1 MPPAR
6 WRVPEARL
14 PVAGS
19 TRRLP
24 DAALRCRTAL
34 WRPGARPIAAR
45 RRDQGAK
52 LPDELSELERAIG
65 IRFRNRALLRQA
77 LVHTSYVNE
86 NPGLDV
92 GSNER
97 LEFLGDAALG
107 LVIGKLLYQEYPD
120 VDEGRLTE
128 LRAHLVRRDTLARAA
143 ARLRLG
149 DYLRLGRG
157 EEAAG
162 GRERPTNLAH
172 AFEALVGAVYLDQ
185 GLEAVERFV
194 FEALGPELASVR
206 ERRVPADPKSQLQ
219 EYVQSHWQ
227 ITPTYRTVR
236 IEGPDHARRFTVEVS
251 VGGEVLGSG
260 EGRSKQQAE
269 KAAARIALEALE
281 RKEAGAGQKSE

>member
-6 WRVPEARL
+6 WRAPEARF
-14 PVAGS
+14 PASGWS
-19 TRRLP
+19 RRLP
-24 DAALRCRTAL
+24 DAALQCRITL
-34 WRPGARPIAAR
+34 PRLRPSLRAGR
-45 RRDQGAK
+45 RRDQGTA
-52 LPDELSELERAIG
+52 LPDELSDLERTIG
-65 IRFRNRALLRQA
+65 VRFKNRVLLRQA

-97 LEFLGDAALG
+97 LEFLGDAVLG
-107 LVIGKLLYQEYPD
+107 LVIGKLLYQDYPE

-143 ARLRLG
+143 ARLGLG

-185 GLEAVERFV
+185 GLDVAERFV
-194 FEALGPELASVR
+194 REALAPELASVR
-206 ERRVPADPKSQLQ
+206 ERRVPTDPKSQLQ

-281 RKEAGAGQKSE
+281 RKETSTGQKSE

>member
-1 MPPAR
+1 MP
-6 WRVPEARL
+6 
-14 PVAGS
+14 
-19 TRRLP
+19 
-24 DAALRCRTAL
+24 D
-34 WRPGARPIAAR
+34 
-45 RRDQGAK
+45 D
-52 LPDELSELERAIG
+52 LSDLERAIG
-65 IRFRNRALLRQA
+65 VRFKNRGLLRQA

-86 NPGLDV
+86 NPGLDL

-97 LEFLGDAALG
+97 LEFLGDAVLG
-107 LVIGKLLYQEYPD
+107 LVIGKLLYQDFPD

-149 DYLRLGRG
+149 EYLRLGRG

-162 GRERPTNLAH
+162 GRDRPTNLAH

-185 GLEAVERFV
+185 GLDTVERFV
-194 FEALGPELASVR
+194 HEALGPELATVR

-251 VGGEVLGSG
+251 VGGEVLGAG

-269 KAAARIALEALE
+269 KAAARVALEALE
-281 RKEAGAGQKSE
+281 RKEASAGQKSE

>member
-1 MPPAR
+1 MP
-6 WRVPEARL
+6 
-14 PVAGS
+14 
-19 TRRLP
+19 
-24 DAALRCRTAL
+24 D
-34 WRPGARPIAAR
+34 
-45 RRDQGAK
+45 D
-52 LPDELSELERAIG
+52 LSDLERAIG
-65 IRFRNRALLRQA
+65 VRFKNRGLLRQA

-86 NPGLDV
+86 NPGLDL

-97 LEFLGDAALG
+97 LEFLGDAVLG
-107 LVIGKLLYQEYPD
+107 LVIGKLLYQDFPE

-149 DYLRLGRG
+149 EYLRLGRG

-162 GRERPTNLAH
+162 GRDRPTNLAH

-185 GLEAVERFV
+185 GIDAVERFV
-194 FEALGPELASVR
+194 HEALGPELATVR

-251 VGGEVLGSG
+251 VGGEVLGAG

-269 KAAARIALEALE
+269 KAAARVALEALE
-281 RKEAGAGQKSE
+281 RKEASAGQKSE